1 MPNFHCEEISK
12 MMIPALAPRQ
22 SKWENNSYKLSM
34 AILIT
39 TCYSR
44 NATAIWTIT
53 HAISSG
59 KAFIELTQA
68 TRIETGTK
76 KEKKKNHKK
85 TKQKQKNKQTSK
97 QKTKQNKTT
106 TTTKNE
112 TKKKR
117 GNWQKSILCSIL
129 IYTTVLPLS
138 RCLSSRLRGT
148 WRIVLLRCLC
158 I

>member
-1 MPNFHCEEISK
+1 

-85 TKQKQKNKQTSK
+85 TKQKNKQTSK

-106 TTTKNE
+106 TKNE
-112 TKKKR
+112 TKKKGVIDR
-117 GNWQKSILCSIL
+117 NPSCVQ
-129 IYTTVLPLS
+129 Y
-138 RCLSSRLRGT
+138 
-148 WRIVLLRCLC
+148 
-158 I
+158 